1 MIGTALHIL
10 ILKKN
15 FMSYITKSYLTTQF
29 TNFATR
35 IATVFAKKTEL
46 PTKTSELT
54 NDSNYVSDASYV
66 HTDNNY
72 TSADKTKVNNAVLTS
87 VQTLTDTQKAQ
98 ARTNIGAGTSSF
110 SGSYNDLT
118 NKPTIPTVNN
128 GTLTIQKNGENV
140 QTFTANQSSNVTA
153 NITVPTTTS
162 ELTNNS
168 GFITKAVSDL
178 TNYYNK
184 SNTYSKTEIDGLIS
198 SAKSGR
204 FVVVDSLPTTDI
216 KTDVIYLVPSATS
229 QTSNVKDEYINL
241 DGTTS
246 GWELIGSTA
255 VDLSGYLKK
264 TDAESTYVK
273 ITDTESSNI
282 DFSTYFG

>member
-1 MIGTALHIL
+1 
-10 ILKKN
+10 
-15 FMSYITKSYLTTQF
+15 MSYITKSYLTTQF

-110 SGSYNDLT
+110 SGSYNDLID
-118 NKPTIPTVNN
+118 KPTIPTVNN
-128 GTLTIQKNGENV
+128 GTLTIQKNGEDV

-204 FVVVDSLPTTDI
+204 FVVADSLPTTDI

-255 VDLSGYLKK
+255 VDLSGYLKT

-273 ITDTESSNI
+273 IADTESSNI

>member
-1 MIGTALHIL
+1 
-10 ILKKN
+10 
-15 FMSYITKSYLTTQF
+15 MSYITKSYLTTQF

-46 PTKTSELT
+46 PTKTSDLN

-72 TSADKTKVNNAVLTS
+72 TTIDKTKVDNAVLTS
-87 VQTLTDTQKAQ
+87 AQTLTDAQKSQ
-98 ARTNIGAGTSSF
+98 ARSNIGAGTSSF
-110 SGSYNDLT
+110 SGSYNDLK

-128 GTLTIQKNGENV
+128 GTLTIQKNGADV
-140 QTFTANQSSNVTA
+140 QTFTANQSTNVIA
-153 NITVPTTTS
+153 NITVPTLMS
-162 ELTNNS
+162 DLTNDS

-178 TNYYNK
+178 TNYYTK
-184 SNTYSKTEIDGLIS
+184 SNTYSKSEIDDIIN
-198 SAKSGR
+198 ATESGR
-204 FVVVDSLPTTDI
+204 FMVVDKLPMTGIST
-216 KTDVIYLVPSATS
+216 KVIYLVPA
-229 QTSNVKDEYINL
+229 SNSKESNIKDEYINL

>member
-1 MIGTALHIL
+1 
-10 ILKKN
+10 
-15 FMSYITKSYLTTQF
+15 MSYITKSYLTTQF

-46 PTKTSELT
+46 PTKTSDLN
-54 NDSNYVSDASYV
+54 NDSNYVSDASYI

-72 TSADKTKVNNAVLTS
+72 TTADKAKVDNAVLTS
-87 VQTLTDTQKAQ
+87 AQTLTDTQKSQ
-98 ARTNIGAGTSSF
+98 ARSNIGAGTSSF
-110 SGSYNDLT
+110 SGSYNDLK

-128 GTLTIQKNGENV
+128 GTLTIQKNGANV
-140 QTFTANQSSNVTA
+140 QTFTANQSTNVTA
-153 NITVPTTTS
+153 NITVPTSTND
-162 ELTNNS
+162 LTNNS

-204 FVVVDSLPTTDI
+204 FIVVDSLPTTNI
-216 KTDVIYLVPSATS
+216 KTDVIYLVPSSKSTVK
-229 QTSNVKDEYINL
+229 NVKDEYINL

>member
-1 MIGTALHIL
+1 M
-10 ILKKN
+10 
-15 FMSYITKSYLTTQF
+15 
-29 TNFATR
+29 
-35 IATVFAKKTEL
+35 FAKKTEL
-46 PTKTSELT
+46 PTKTSDLT
-54 NDSNYVSDASYV
+54 NDSNYVSDASYI

-72 TSADKTKVNNAVLTS
+72 TTADKTKVDNAVLTS
-87 VQTLTDTQKAQ
+87 AQTLTDTQKSQ
-98 ARTNIGAGTSSF
+98 ARSNIGAGTSSF
-110 SGSYNDLT
+110 SGSYNDLID
-118 NKPTIPTVNN
+118 KPTIPTVNN
-128 GTLTIQKNGENV
+128 GTLTIQKNGEDV

-255 VDLSGYLKK
+255 VDLSGYLKT